1 MSKILKSLHAGSK
14 MLVSSKQS
22 LTFCSPFLVERM
34 TGIWKSDTHKRANAR
49 LLSKCPNAIY
59 TCPSCIIMY
68 DNTFNF
74 HPFEKCSVPTWF
86 FFNDVETFRTQFR
99 HDRTH
104 WCKKS
109 NFQSMYNILENMV
122 ITKGLHD
129 VWWFLNHCSVC
140 NFFPLIDPNQ
150 SINIQLPSLCRSKN
164 GNCTAFF
171 WNFTHFLQWVQL

>member
-1 MSKILKSLHAGSK
+1 MYVHHDQIRHH
-14 MLVSSKQS
+14 
-22 LTFCSPFLVERM
+22 
-34 TGIWKSDTHKRANAR
+34 I
-49 LLSKCPNAIY
+49 AIY
-59 TCPSCIIMY
+59 TCTSCIIMY